1 MLVHVSIGVILC
13 VLLTRFY
20 HNVSVSAAPEGS
32 GTTEARSAEAWTSKA
47 GTAGI
52 RVDVASWNRCFRLG
66 EVVARYVHDVL
77 PVDVHDRVDERYL
90 TLGEGVV
97 EAVCRRADNRPACL
111 AAAAMSMVMML
122 HVSPHGKHLLS
133 FLITCVTFA
142 GKWTRVTSRSGFA
155 EYRKGNSRRRKEIAG
170 RRHLT

>member
-1 MLVHVSIGVILC
+1 M
-13 VLLTRFY
+13 LLTRFY
-20 HNVSVSAAPEGS
+20 HNGSVSAAPEGS
-32 GTTEARSAEAWTSKA
+32 GTTEARSAEAWSSKA
-47 GTAGI
+47 GTVGI

-97 EAVCRRADNRPACL
+97 EAVCRRADNRLCPARM
-111 AAAAMSMVMML
+111 AAAAMSMVMVL

-133 FLITCVTFA
+133 FLITCVTIA
-142 GKWTRVTSRSGFA
+142 GKWTRVTSRSCFA
-155 EYRKGNSRRRKEIAG
+155 VYRKGNSRRRKELAG